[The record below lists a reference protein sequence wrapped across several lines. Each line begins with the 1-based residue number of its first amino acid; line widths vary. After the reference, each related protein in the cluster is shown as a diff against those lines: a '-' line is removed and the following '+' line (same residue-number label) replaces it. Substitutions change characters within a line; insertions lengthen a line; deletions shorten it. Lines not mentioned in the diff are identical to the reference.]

1 MKKVKLVFIIIIF
14 LACGCQKKAE
24 GIKPLRI
31 AINWAG
37 EGYILIAAEKGFFK
51 KNGINAEIEY
61 ITDYNKRLL
70 LFKEKKFEGTGIVL
84 ADFVSLNAEGYNS
97 KLLYSATYSDTGDAL
112 VCGRDINSIK
122 DLKDK
127 TISFDGVN
135 TFSHYF
141 VLEILNKNGLTEKD
155 VKFANYPPSMVLEK
169 LEEKEIDA
177 GHCWSPY
184 QYAAI
189 EKGYK
194 ILAKAGDYPGI
205 LIDGFIMDEKFVE
218 SNKDAVKRLIKSF
231 SEAIEYIN
239 FNKKEALSIIARY
252 FNIKDEDIENQFNGI
267 NYLTVEDNKKLFNKE
282 NEINLYVSSQKLG
295 NFFLDRGQISD
306 IPDFDN
312 LIDGSFLQER

>member
-1 MKKVKLVFIIIIF
+1 MKKLKICFVIIFF
-14 LACGCQKKAE
+14 LACGCQKKTAE
-24 GIKPLRI
+24 IKPLRI

-37 EGYILIAAEKGFFK
+37 EGYIAIAAEKGFFQ

-61 ITDYNKRLL
+61 ISDYNKRLL

-84 ADFVSLNAEGYNS
+84 ADFVSLNAEGYKS
-97 KLLYSATYSDTGDAL
+97 KLLYSATYSDTGDAI
-112 VCGRDINSIK
+112 VCGREINSIK
-122 DLKDK
+122 DLKNK

-141 VLEILNKNGLTEKD
+141 VLEILNQNGLTEKD
-155 VKFANYPPSMVLEK
+155 VQFANLPPSMVLEK
-169 LEEKEIDA
+169 LENDEIDA

-205 LIDGFIMDEKFVE
+205 LIDGFIMEEKFVE
-218 SNKDAVKRLIKSF
+218 ANKDVVKRLLKSF
-231 SEAIEYIN
+231 SEAIDYIN
-239 FNKKEALSIIARY
+239 ANKTEALSIIARY
-252 FNIKDEDIENQFNGI
+252 FNIKSEDIENQFSGI

-282 NEINLYVSSQKLG
+282 SEINLYVSSKKLG
-295 NFFLDRGQISD
+295 KFFLDRGQISD
-306 IPDFDN
+306 MPDFEKF
-312 LIDGSFLQER
+312 IDGSFLPDR